1 MRKSAIDAAVA
12 VKREA
17 PGEAGAGPV
26 ADGGE
31 LGPIPWPEPVDDI
44 GAVLAAASDEIG
56 NYVVTSRAV
65 RDTAVLW
72 SLFTHFVHHS
82 AITFMIGA
90 RLGIT
95 AVSPASGKTT
105 LLSAVQQLAYRPMPA
120 ASLTQALVN
129 RVVDQY
135 RPTLFIDEADKL
147 LRSNRNPELIALLNA
162 SHNRLYANIPRL
174 VPTADGGWQ
183 VGMFSCWH
191 VHAFTSNGKL
201 DDQQQ
206 SRTIAVTVR
215 RAKPAELATLRQRT
229 RQQRKEGRFRDGVSL
244 LLLEC
249 GRKFTRWAAD
259 QLSVLDDVDLPDAV
273 DFRDQDNWRPL
284 FRLAALVGGEW
295 PQRVWDASIAVNGVT
310 RAIGD
315 VVPLLEDIRTV
326 FGTKDRLTTDQL
338 VQGMLSLPEPS
349 ADWQTAHRG
358 RPINAYYFRERLKGL
373 VDAPEKERKWRNG
386 ATIERGYL
394 ALHFA
399 EAFERYLQPEVDSA
413 PAEPDPSDSDF
424 FQVGTFTPDSS
435 ATSGTATKSGTTSN
449 SYGENA
455 VRRMIC
461 SSNAVWRSRIRRQR
475 DVAG

>member
-1 MRKSAIDAAVA
+1 MVASSDRFPGLSRSTISVLCWLQRVMRSATTWSHH
-12 VKREA
+12 
-17 PGEAGAGPV
+17 GH
-26 ADGGE
+26 
-31 LGPIPWPEPVDDI
+31 
-44 GAVLAAASDEIG
+44 
-56 NYVVTSRAV
+56 V

-135 RPTLFIDEADKL
+135 HPTLFIDEADKL

-174 VPTADGGWQ
+174 VPTPDGGWQ

-229 RQQRKEGRFRDGVSL
+229 RQQRSEGRFQDGVSL
-244 LLLEC
+244 LLREC

-259 QLSVLDDVDLPDAV
+259 QLSVPDDVDLPDAV

-295 PQRVWDASIAVNGVT
+295 PPRVWDASIAVNGIT
-310 RAIGD
+310 QAIGD

-326 FGTKDRLTTDQL
+326 FGAKDRLTTDQL

-358 RPINAYYFRERLKGL
+358 RPINAYYLRERLKGL
-373 VDAPEKERKWRNG
+373 VDAPEKERRWRNG
-386 ATIERGYL
+386 ATTERGYL
-394 ALHFA
+394 ALHFT
-399 EAFERYLQPEVDSA
+399 EAFERYLQPEVDFSPCGA
-413 PAEPDPSDSDF
+413 GPARFRF
-424 FQVGTFTPDSS
+424 FPGRDIYTRFIRHIRHCKRNQEQLQTV
-435 ATSGTATKSGTTSN
+435 TKKILW
-449 SYGENA
+449 
-455 VRRMIC
+455 RMVC
-461 SSNAVWRSRIRRQR
+461 SLNAVWRRSIRHKGMWRMSNR
-475 DVAG
+475 HTGSDEHTIRHDNFRPTR